1 MLKLGNLGLAYWLLA
16 KEGIMIKKYGF
27 FVLLLMLMSAKTVEV
42 SAQCQPD
49 ACIQKISD
57 GYTFLK
63 TYKMEQIGSETE
75 YSYVFSRDTNYMIA
89 VCSSSGADATV
100 KVTMYDAS
108 RKEIASNLDK
118 KTNKLYS
125 VIAYQCKA
133 TGIYYLKYTPVNQN
147 KTDCCVSVLG
157 FKK

>member
-1 MLKLGNLGLAYWLLA
+1 MN
-16 KEGIMIKKYGF
+16 KKYSFFILMVGF
-27 FVLLLMLMSAKTVEV
+27 SMVSWKTL
-42 SAQCQPD
+42 AQCQPD

-63 TYKMEQIGSETE
+63 TYKMEQIGAETE

-89 VCSSSGADATV
+89 VCSSSGPDATV
-100 KVTMYDAS
+100 KVTLYDAS

-118 KTNKLYS
+118 KSNKLYS

-133 TGIYYLKYTPVNQN
+133 TGIYYLKYTPVNQD

>member
-1 MLKLGNLGLAYWLLA
+1 
-16 KEGIMIKKYGF
+16 MIKRLGF
-27 FVLLLMLMSAKTVEV
+27 WFLMVMLVSLKSLQV

-63 TYKMEQIGSETE
+63 TYKMEQIGAETE

-100 KVTMYDAS
+100 KVTLYDAS
-108 RKEIASNLDK
+108 RKEIASNQDK
-118 KTNKLYS
+118 KSNKLYS
-125 VIAYQCKA
+125 VIAYQCNA

>member
-1 MLKLGNLGLAYWLLA
+1 MS
-16 KEGIMIKKYGF
+16 KKYSF
-27 FVLLLMLMSAKTVEV
+27 LFCLIVLLSLSNLRAF
-42 SAQCQPD
+42 AQCQPD

-63 TYKMEQIGSETE
+63 TYKMEQIGAETE
-75 YSYVFSRDTNYMIA
+75 YSYVFSKDTNYMIA
-89 VCSSSGADATV
+89 VCSSSGPDVTV
-100 KVTMYDAS
+100 KVTLYDAS

-118 KTNKLYS
+118 KSNKLYA

>member
-1 MLKLGNLGLAYWLLA
+1 MN
-16 KEGIMIKKYGF
+16 KKY
-27 FVLLLMLMSAKTVEV
+27 VLSICLILV
-42 SAQCQPD
+42 SLWISTNDVFGQCQPD

-63 TYKMEQIGSETE
+63 TYKMEQIGTETE

-89 VCSSSGADATV
+89 VCSSSGSDATV
-100 KVTMYDAS
+100 KVTLYDAS

-118 KTNKLYS
+118 KSNKLYS

-147 KTDCCVSVLG
+147 KADCCVSVLG

>member
-1 MLKLGNLGLAYWLLA
+1 MN
-16 KEGIMIKKYGF
+16 KKYVF
-27 FVLLLMLMSAKTVEV
+27 FILIVVLLIAKSLQV

-63 TYKMEQIGSETE
+63 TYKMEQIGAETE
-75 YSYVFSRDTNYMIA
+75 YSYVFSKDTNYMIA
-89 VCSSSGADATV
+89 VCSSSGPDATV

-118 KTNKLYS
+118 KSNKLYS

-133 TGIYYLKYTPVNQN
+133 TGIYYLKYTPVNQD